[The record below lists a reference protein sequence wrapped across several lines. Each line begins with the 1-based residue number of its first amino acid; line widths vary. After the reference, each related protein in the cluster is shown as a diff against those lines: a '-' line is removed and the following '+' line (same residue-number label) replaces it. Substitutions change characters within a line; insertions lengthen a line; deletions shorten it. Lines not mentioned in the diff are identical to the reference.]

1 MPPIDT
7 SALAAIFTWV
17 WDQYGKTIVDRA
29 GKAVWERLRWED
41 RALAYGQKV
50 QRLYGEMQILGQAQP
65 VPLEGIYT
73 AISLLDKPTAWQRY
87 TLEELSLIHISEP
100 TRPY

>member
-50 QRLYGEMQILGQAQP
+50 QRCLLYTSRC
-65 VPLEGIYT
+65 V
-73 AISLLDKPTAWQRY
+73 
-87 TLEELSLIHISEP
+87 
-100 TRPY
+100 